1 MGFLSS
7 CIKVLSASAL
17 RKYVPETSKTS
28 LFFEGESVSELEKGL
43 VCRPLEYLIA
53 SASPNSVKPQISLTL
68 TLLAGS
74 LLSIILMS
82 RPVP

>member
-17 RKYVPETSKTS
+17 RKYVPETSKTP
-28 LFFEGESVSELEKGL
+28 FFEGQSISELEKGL

-53 SASPNSVKPQISLTL
+53 SACPSTNSV
-68 TLLAGS
+68 
-74 LLSIILMS
+74 
-82 RPVP
+82 